1 MTIRQLYDNLLSELN
16 KVEAPSMLLEDFIYF
31 ANKAVQQYVNKTYN
45 WYDTS
50 QQSTDDLRALKAT
63 SQLEINCDPDIALP
77 TEDAYWFAYL
87 PEDYLHLLNC
97 IVIFKKDG
105 GYNSQSKCKNNK
117 DKAKIKSLARRL
129 TSDMYPNIMDNSY
142 FKPSYKVPY
151 YFITKLDV
159 DKNNIILDNILN
171 PCSKKELVSDN
182 AILEQIFDPC
192 GIASDAELEG
202 ALKLEIRCG
211 SNKKYVPSSVYI
223 DYIRVP
229 QKITLTYDE
238 LESELDT
245 TRMLEFPEYVC
256 YEIVNECVKLVMEN
270 ANDPR
275 LETNTAIN
283 QTIGTSVS
291 QNNK

>member
-31 ANKAVQQYVNKTYN
+31 ANKAVQQYVNKNYN
-45 WYDTS
+45 WYDVS

-63 SQLEINCDPDIALP
+63 SQLQIKCDTSIILP
-77 TEDAYWFAYL
+77 TEDAYWFTYL

-97 IVIFKKDG
+97 IVIFEKDSD
-105 GYNSQSKCKNNK
+105 YKSNSKCNKNK
-117 DKAKIKSLARRL
+117 DKDTIKSLARRL
-129 TSDMYPNIMDNSY
+129 TSDLYPNIMNNAY

-151 YFITKLDV
+151 YFITSLNRDI
-159 DKNNIILDNILN
+159 NNINLSNIFD
-171 PCSKKELVSDN
+171 PCGNEHVSSN
-182 AILEQIFDPC
+182 ARLEQIFDPC
-192 GIASDAELEG
+192 GMTCDEESLS

-211 SNKKYVPSSVYI
+211 SNKKYVPASVYI

-229 QKITLTYDE
+229 QKITITYDE

-256 YEIVNECVKLVMEN
+256 YEIVNECVKLIMEN

-283 QTIGTSVS
+283 QTIGASVS
-291 QNNK
+291 QNKK